1 MEESLDQEARAELVS
16 QLSATE
22 AEVVVT
28 DVKNQALQVCQPLC
42 CVLIV
47 PNQGKVCIGY
57 CVTSV
62 NGESILTYEYEE
74 AMAKLK
80 DGLASE
86 MAQP

>member
-1 MEESLDQEARAELVS
+1 MVVPQDQMSEEDRAELVR
-16 QLSATE
+16 QLATTE
-22 AEVVVT
+22 AEVVVSQIA
-28 DVKNQALQVCQPLC
+28 NPELLQKIRV
-42 CVLIV
+42 
-47 PNQGKVCIGY
+47 GY